1 MWRDLLAIS
10 CVSIFLVE
18 LGLLFYFAL
27 RRRWIMFAWLGGG
40 LLVAAVLGGSI
51 AAATMSPWASGQLA
65 TARAARGWSGGMGVF
80 VTFATTAA
88 ASYVGAALGAILGG
102 LIGGILGHLHE
113 RRTGRCP
120 SRRPAAAI
128 VPRC

>member
-1 MWRDLLAIS
+1 MWRDLLAIAG
-10 CVSIFLVE
+10 VSILLVE

-40 LLVAAVLGGSI
+40 LLVAAFLGSAIGAMAS
-51 AAATMSPWASGQLA
+51 APWAAGQLA

-88 ASYVGAALGAILGG
+88 ASYLGAALGAILGG
-102 LIGGILGHLHE
+102 MIGGILGHLHE
-113 RRTGRCP
+113 RRTERCP
-120 SRRPAAAI
+120 PHRPVAAI
-128 VPRC
+128 VPPC